1 MTKIA
6 PKEAFE
12 RAVKAVRLE
21 ATDIVPR
28 AEWPAFSRE
37 VMRALTGLSKT
48 SSGGR
53 HIALACW
60 KWTRRKKKDEGA
72 SEWGW
77 GQTGWAKHGATH
89 GAGYFKDVR
98 MWSSSSP
105 KSWNTAPKRSWPKS
119 SRGCSKR
126 PRRGWATRL

>member
-37 VMRALTGLSKT
+37 VMRALTGFDPVE
-48 SSGGR
+48 R
-53 HIALACW
+53 PAEALNRLYEVLEQDFVW
-60 KWTRRKKKDEGA
+60 GPTYSPRPLEVDEETRRRTRGA

-105 KSWNTAPKRSWPKS
+105 KS
-119 SRGCSKR
+119 
-126 PRRGWATRL
+126 